1 MQATSTAT
9 RYAIEQVSER
19 GKVATGEG
27 VSKRRGPGETGR
39 EEAGREETGRVARKR
54 KRQVK
59 RLSPQLGEI
68 STDVCIF
75 NLIFRVVALS
85 SQYKRRF
92 CVLLPSNFLFEHC
105 GCYIGLF
112 LIHLSPKVRRVR
124 VYNIIYVDKFAN
136 LHHFLR
142 INISFLV
149 CYRCCRRST
158 SSTMSMVYFHTK
170 IYFAHCTNTH
180 APHGKIGQ
188 TDIGLNRIALIES
201 SQPFLFSFFFYSQH
215 TFLTIAF

>member
-39 EEAGREETGRVARKR
+39 EEAGRAETGRVARKR

-75 NLIFRVVALS
+75 NLIVRVVALS
-85 SQYKRRF
+85 S
-92 CVLLPSNFLFEHC
+92 
-105 GCYIGLF
+105 
-112 LIHLSPKVRRVR
+112 
-124 VYNIIYVDKFAN
+124 
-136 LHHFLR
+136 
-142 INISFLV
+142 
-149 CYRCCRRST
+149 
-158 SSTMSMVYFHTK
+158 
-170 IYFAHCTNTH
+170 
-180 APHGKIGQ
+180 
-188 TDIGLNRIALIES
+188 
-201 SQPFLFSFFFYSQH
+201 
-215 TFLTIAF
+215 